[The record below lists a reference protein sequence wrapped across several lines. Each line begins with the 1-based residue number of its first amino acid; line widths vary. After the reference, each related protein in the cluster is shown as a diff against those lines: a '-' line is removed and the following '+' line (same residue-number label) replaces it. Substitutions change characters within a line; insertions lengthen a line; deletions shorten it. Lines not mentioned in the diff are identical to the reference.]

1 MNELYLNNSG
11 SRNLIKSR
19 TRKIKS
25 IFSYFTILLIV
36 FFGFVLL
43 LNQVGYR
50 PFKEFNLPPFFLS
63 DNLDFSIKHIS
74 TNGNRH
80 TRQSDIIDATFNNN
94 NNSIFSFDS
103 KKAIKNLNNLDWI
116 KSVNL
121 IKLYP
126 STLHINIIEYNPI
139 ATWFYKNEKYV
150 IGEDGQIINSL
161 NADNFSNLK
170 IIAGDNAARVAPE
183 LILQLRARP
192 KIGNKV
198 KSILRVGN
206 RRWTLRLYNG
216 IEIYLP
222 EDNFSSSLDKLLKL
236 NDEEDILNKYIKI
249 IDMRL
254 PKRIDITPLKFDNN
268 LTTPKN
274 I

>member
-103 KKAIKNLNNLDWI
+103 KKAIRNLNNLDWI
-116 KSVNL
+116 KSVDL

-126 STLHINIIEYNPI
+126 STLHVNITEYNPI
-139 ATWFYKNEKYV
+139 AIWFYEKEKYV
-150 IGEDGQIINSL
+150 IGEDGQVVDSL
-161 NADNFSNLK
+161 NADNFLNLK
-170 IIAGDNAARVAPE
+170 MIVGDNAALAAPG
-183 LILQLRARP
+183 LIEQLNSRP

-222 EDNFSSSLDKLLKL
+222 EDNYSSSLDELIEL
-236 NDEEDILNKYIKI
+236 NDLEDILNKYIKI

-254 PKRIDITPLKFDNN
+254 PKRIDITPSKFNN
-268 LTTPKN
+268 ITTPKD